1 LKSSDV
7 NGSVSTDVKIS
18 NSNMVAFY
26 DTQDNNNNY
35 SSQAERNP
43 LFDQKLDIATEGLEP
58 YYLEHLK
65 TRLSKENALTIA
77 NYILS
82 MKVET
87 NLSVNHKRGII
98 TSLKLLSEFL
108 GSKPFKKMTRED
120 IVLFLDTHRKPENAD
135 PLHKW
140 IGTYNHRIID
150 FLRFFKWLY
159 SPDIE
164 PSKRKKPE
172 VVDNI
177 PTILR
182 LKQSLNIEHNY

>member
-1 LKSSDV
+1 MKSSDV

-65 TRLSKENALTIA
+65 TRLSKDNALTIA

-108 GSKPFKKMTRED
+108 DSKSFKKMTRED
-120 IVLFLDTHRKPENAD
+120 ILLFLDTLRKPENVD

-177 PTILR
+177 PT
-182 LKQSLNIEHNY
+182 LKRKENVCNL

>member
-120 IVLFLDTHRKPENAD
+120 IVLFLDVFRCY
-135 PLHKW
+135 
-140 IGTYNHRIID
+140 TYINNYVL
-150 FLRFFKWLY
+150 FAV
-159 SPDIE
+159 
-164 PSKRKKPE
+164 SKAVLNLKRQKKK
-172 VVDNI
+172 VS
-177 PTILR
+177 T
-182 LKQSLNIEHNY
+182 KQPK

>member
-1 LKSSDV
+1 
-7 NGSVSTDVKIS
+7 
-18 NSNMVAFY
+18 MVAFY

-87 NLSVNHKRGII
+87 NLSVNHKRGIV

-108 GSKPFKKMTRED
+108 GTHSIQISLVQNYLFP
-120 IVLFLDTHRKPENAD
+120 IVQESQKSN
-135 PLHKW
+135 
-140 IGTYNHRIID
+140 
-150 FLRFFKWLY
+150 
-159 SPDIE
+159 
-164 PSKRKKPE
+164 
-172 VVDNI
+172 
-177 PTILR
+177 
-182 LKQSLNIEHNY
+182 

>member
-1 LKSSDV
+1 MKSSDV

-98 TSLKLLSEFL
+98 TSLKLLC
-108 GSKPFKKMTRED
+108 M
-120 IVLFLDTHRKPENAD
+120 A
-135 PLHKW
+135 
-140 IGTYNHRIID
+140 
-150 FLRFFKWLY
+150 
-159 SPDIE
+159 
-164 PSKRKKPE
+164 
-172 VVDNI
+172 
-177 PTILR
+177 
-182 LKQSLNIEHNY
+182 